1 MYIAR
6 SVTDLSFADIGMK
19 FGGRDHSTV
28 LHACSKIEAL
38 MATDRELR
46 VVVEDLIGSIST

>member
-6 SVTDLSFADIGMK
+6 SVTDLSFADIGAK

-28 LHACSKIEAL
+28 LHACSKIETL

-46 VVVEDLIGSIST
+46 VVVEDLIASIST